1 MLISSRISRI
11 ASLGLFA
18 ALLSVMFLLIAPPSA
33 SAHDELTGS
42 EPAADAT
49 VDAVPTQIVL
59 TFSGDVLD
67 AEGTTMLQVTDETG
81 KSYVSGAPS
90 VDGNTVTQPLVEGGP
105 AGEYYVAW
113 KVVSGDGHPIAGE
126 YSFTATTGAVVPT
139 PTPTSSPTATPTPEE
154 PTPAPTVTV
163 TETPVPAPA
172 PASPIWLWVAL
183 IAAILVLAGVAI
195 WLGLRRKP
203 AGAEKPAGEA
213 SDDAASGDRASDTER

>member
-1 MLISSRISRI
+1 VHFSSPISRV

-18 ALLSVMFLLIAPPSA
+18 ALLTALFVFVVPSSA

-42 EPAADAT
+42 EPAADST
-49 VDAVPTQIVL
+49 VDAAPAQIVL

-67 AEGTTMLQVTDETG
+67 AEGTTMLQVTDESG
-81 KSYVSGAPS
+81 KSYVDAAPT
-90 VDGNTVTQPLVEGGP
+90 VDGNTVTQPLAEGGP

-126 YSFTATTGAVVPT
+126 YTFTATTGSAVTTPT
-139 PTPTSSPTATPTPEE
+139 PTPTPTPEQST
-154 PTPAPTVTV
+154 PTPTVTV
-163 TETPVPAPA
+163 TETPAPAPAPA
-172 PASPIWLWVAL
+172 PASPIWLWIAL

-203 AGAEKPAGEA
+203 TSSAA
-213 SDDAASGDRASDTER
+213 SEDAASADFTSETER